1 MKMQCKS
8 CNTELPKHAKVCPR
22 CGALVGK
29 KSGNLKVIAIIGLVI
44 AFIGGLLPF
53 VQNSSDISDAYSFM
67 NIDAPVMWYLFMI
80 AIIAAITMNG
90 PNGI

>member
-29 KSGNLKVIAIIGLVI
+29 KSGNHQAT
-44 AFIGGLLPF
+44 
-53 VQNSSDISDAYSFM
+53 SR
-67 NIDAPVMWYLFMI
+67 
-80 AIIAAITMNG
+80 
-90 PNGI
+90 

>member
-1 MKMQCKS
+1 MQCKS

-53 VQNSSDISDAYSFM
+53 RSEFK
-67 NIDAPVMWYLFMI
+67 
-80 AIIAAITMNG
+80 
-90 PNGI
+90 

>member
-1 MKMQCKS
+1 MQCKS

-67 NIDAPVMWYLFMI
+67 NIDAPVMWYLFMF
-80 AIIAAITMNG
+80 
-90 PNGI
+90 

>member
-1 MKMQCKS
+1 MQCKS

-53 VQNSSDISDAYSFM
+53 VQNSSDILSLSQRKLLFIKITPSFH
-67 NIDAPVMWYLFMI
+67 FMLLY
-80 AIIAAITMNG
+80 MFLM
-90 PNGI
+90 

>member
-1 MKMQCKS
+1 MQCKS

-44 AFIGGLLPF
+44 AFIGGG
-53 VQNSSDISDAYSFM
+53 ISGVTVLQSGFR
-67 NIDAPVMWYLFMI
+67 VE
-80 AIIAAITMNG
+80 
-90 PNGI
+90 

>member
-1 MKMQCKS
+1 MQCKS

-44 AFIGGLLPF
+44 AFIGG
-53 VQNSSDISDAYSFM
+53 
-67 NIDAPVMWYLFMI
+67 
-80 AIIAAITMNG
+80 
-90 PNGI
+90 

>member
-1 MKMQCKS
+1 MQCKS

-67 NIDAPVMWYLFMI
+67 NIDAPVMCI
-80 AIIAAITMNG
+80 CS
-90 PNGI
+90 